1 MGFLKLQL
9 PLFSSYSGAASE
21 KLVNV
26 ASVPQR
32 SPFRY
37 PGGKTWLQPRIRSW
51 MNSLRVRPEVF
62 IEPFAGGGS
71 IGLTVAFENLAQ
83 HVVLCELDRQVAA
96 VWETILLGEAE
107 WLAERILS
115 FELTHDSAKEI
126 LSQAEGSVREQAFRT
141 ILRNR
146 TFHGGILAS
155 GATFVKHGENG
166 RGLQSRWYP
175 ETLARRIRAI
185 AAIRERFAFVQQ
197 DGLALMDQYASQKQA
212 AFFIDPPYT
221 AGGRSGKRAGTRLY
235 THHEL
240 DHERLFELAAGVAG
254 TALLTY
260 DDAPDVRALAAR
272 HSFDVECVAMKNT
285 HHAKLTELLIA
296 KDLRWMR

>member
-51 MNSLRVRPEVF
+51 MNSLRVRPKVF

-107 WLAERILS
+107 WLAGRILS

-126 LSQAEGSVREQAFRT
+126 GCPWPEDAE
-141 ILRNR
+141 
-146 TFHGGILAS
+146 
-155 GATFVKHGENG
+155 
-166 RGLQSRWYP
+166 
-175 ETLARRIRAI
+175 
-185 AAIRERFAFVQQ
+185 
-197 DGLALMDQYASQKQA
+197 
-212 AFFIDPPYT
+212 
-221 AGGRSGKRAGTRLY
+221 
-235 THHEL
+235 
-240 DHERLFELAAGVAG
+240 
-254 TALLTY
+254 
-260 DDAPDVRALAAR
+260 
-272 HSFDVECVAMKNT
+272 
-285 HHAKLTELLIA
+285 
-296 KDLRWMR
+296 